1 MSIAL
6 SERAS
11 LTKRE
16 FGVLH
21 NIPDRSL
28 DRAIADG
35 RLRAAKVLGHWRIRA
50 EDGDR
55 YRPRFAA
62 AGRSRAHADRPPDFR
77 PRSVRRLGLHRP
89 PATLIDRRS
98 SSTRARASRF

>member
-1 MSIAL
+1 MPIAL

-28 DRAIADG
+28 DRAISNG

-55 YRPRFAA
+55 FIRGLPPLEGPAPVPVIRRIS
-62 AGRSRAHADRPPDFR
+62 GR
-77 PRSVRRLGLHRP
+77 GC
-89 PATLIDRRS
+89 
-98 SSTRARASRF
+98 